1 MEWSGQTDGSY
12 DDRLTEGA
20 AQYRDTIQR
29 KNCNFQTHPNP
40 KPYFL
45 LRISYFPGGNHD
57 HTRYSQF
64 LESIPQGWEST
75 CDGIWYD
82 WPDKPV
88 RRIAVCFK
96 ITFSNLRQAIDWG
109 TDLLITHEPMWP
121 LYDREMHPDETDP
134 VIREMDRLLRENRI
148 AVLRLHDHAHLYPDD
163 FIHMGFLTRLG
174 LEIAHK
180 ADPMRLGF
188 RQYTLAKPMTAR
200 EIGLLVQEKYNIAHP
215 RLAGNIDIPL
225 TKVTLALGGVGELG
239 YGVLRDTDTELF
251 ISGEIGELG
260 TAFWNHGAAKLG
272 LTKAVMALGHCE
284 SERYGMEV
292 LADWME
298 KQLAQEGS
306 PAEVRYLDTEDTYV
320 VL

>member
-1 MEWSGQTDGSY
+1 MTTQDI
-12 DDRLTEGA
+12 L
-20 AQYRDTIQR
+20 
-29 KNCNFQTHPNP
+29 NFW
-40 KPYFL
+40 KA
-45 LRISYFPGGNHD
+45 SV
-57 HTRYSQF
+57 
-64 LESIPQGWEST
+64 PQGWEST

-188 RQYTLAKPMTAR
+188 RQYTLAEPMTAR

-215 RLAGNIDIPL
+215 RLAGNIDVPL

-292 LADWME
+292 LADWMA
-298 KQLAQEGS
+298 KQLAQDGS